1 MRRYYTYKDR
11 VTNEKV
17 CTKTQQATG
26 PHEDLLT
33 IVKRRKLKWYG
44 PVYVRPGQNHLAR
57 HSEREKKARQTEVEV
72 GRQHQGMD
80 KPGVCQVSEGREEQ
94 GKMEETGC
102 EIICGTPTTLV
113 LKGLIVMMMMMMIMS
128 T

>member
-57 HSEREKKARQTEVEV
+57 HSEREKKARQTEEEV

-80 KPGVCQVSEGREEQ
+80 KPGVPRVPEKYGEQRKKWRKLVVTSSVVPHRPPRLTGR
-94 GKMEETGC
+94 
-102 EIICGTPTTLV
+102 
-113 LKGLIVMMMMMMIMS
+113 
-128 T
+128 